1 MHQYYKQNTLKLQK
15 KMDSYLKLIRP
26 EVEEIFGK
34 PYRQVFTEIWNY
46 YEQEMLEYFPFIGGD
61 GSSGTKNLTGCMF
74 FVALGVVSKRYGL
87 STYHWGRLA
96 TTLYE
101 RHFDKI
107 PRLLRRLIGG
117 LFNCY
122 PNLVTKALR
131 RKDRKNAANAAKN
144 PGTTVPVCTGED
156 IYLKENFLPLLQ
168 QGGVSVIHPDILTC
182 GGALELKKIGDLA
195 DEYGVAVAI
204 HMAESPVGCMAAVQT
219 AAALNHVLAV
229 ELHSVDV
236 PWWADMVTGIPK
248 PLVNRGFIRVPE
260 KPGLGFDSLNE
271 EVIREHINPNIPG
284 MWEPTDAWNREFAN
298 DRIWS

>member
-15 KMDSYLKLIRP
+15 EMDSYLKLIRP

-144 PGTTVPVCTGED
+144 PGSFVT
-156 IYLKENFLPLLQ
+156 
-168 QGGVSVIHPDILTC
+168 
-182 GGALELKKIGDLA
+182 
-195 DEYGVAVAI
+195 
-204 HMAESPVGCMAAVQT
+204 QT
-219 AAALNHVLAV
+219 
-229 ELHSVDV
+229 
-236 PWWADMVTGIPK
+236 M
-248 PLVNRGFIRVPE
+248 
-260 KPGLGFDSLNE
+260 
-271 EVIREHINPNIPG
+271 
-284 MWEPTDAWNREFAN
+284 EPTAEFPIIYHNRACPIYEFCKERGYMEYLPYMCNLDYVMFRSFGVVLYREKTCATE
-298 DRIWS
+298 DGFCDFKMKRAAPIPAVWPPHILDESDPLK